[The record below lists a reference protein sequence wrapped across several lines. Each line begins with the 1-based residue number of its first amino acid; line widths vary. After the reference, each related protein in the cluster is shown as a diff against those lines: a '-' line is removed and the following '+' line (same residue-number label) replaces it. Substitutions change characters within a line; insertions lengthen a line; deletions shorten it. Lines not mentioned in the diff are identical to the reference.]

1 MGVLGIIL
9 AILVIVGYYGFCISV
24 IIFLI
29 KSKEYLLAWGITML
43 IISSIGYAL
52 IRG

>member
-1 MGVLGIIL
+1 MGVLGTIL
-9 AILVIVGYYGFCISV
+9 AIIVIVGYYGFCASV

-29 KSKEYLLAWGITML
+29 KTREYLLAWGITML

>member
-1 MGVLGIIL
+1 MGILGTIL
-9 AILVIVGYYGFCISV
+9 AILLIVGYYGFCASV
-24 IIFLI
+24 IIFFI

-43 IISSIGYAL
+43 VISSIGYAF